1 MEEREKD
8 RKKSQTN
15 DVEKG
20 TIKVAR
26 TFKRLT
32 IARSIAVD
40 VAVAVA
46 GFLFF
51 LVIEVI
57 IVAVSVISI

>member
-1 MEEREKD
+1 MEERKKD

-40 VAVAVA
+40 VDVA

-51 LVIEVI
+51 LVVEVI